1 MAIDSR
7 TFIQTSEF
15 KGRSYGFALD
25 DYDGKKSLVSV
36 ESGTDGKLY
45 ARWCY
50 PQTGKKD
57 DRKPADKCV
66 PMKISLGDDMNQA
79 ADALRVIA
87 DMLDGGLENV
97 GDDIQF

>member
-1 MAIDSR
+1 MTIDQK

-25 DYDGKKSLVSV
+25 DYEGKKSLVSV
-36 ESGTDGKLY
+36 ETGSDGKLY

-57 DRKPADKCV
+57 DRKPAEKSV
-66 PMKISLGDDMNQA
+66 PMKISLGDDMDKA
-79 ADALRVIA
+79 ADALRIIA
-87 DMLDGGLENV
+87 NLLDG
-97 GDDIQF
+97 